1 MDVGPVEAEAVA
13 AEEQVVEMQY
23 IIPAERL
30 SLAAQEVPPLMV
42 QLEGLDMVSSSSP
55 GNGGIDL

>member
-42 QLEGLDMVSSSSP
+42 QPEALVLVSSSSH
-55 GNGGIDL
+55 GNGGMQL